1 MIFICFVT
9 IKPLL
14 YLIPKQLYSIQYLF
28 RALIVP
34 LCFLCFSS
42 SFVFLFITGNKKNIL
57 AIVFIVF
64 SVFISF
70 YSIDDV
76 YVTKYNVYNENI
88 SISGMGWQKE
98 YLPVNS
104 FELFNENKYNFN
116 ENDIVFLKDN
126 GEINLIERDFDYF
139 EFDIR
144 TDNKDFQIELPCY
157 YYIGY
162 DAYQVIN
169 DKRIKLETF
178 ASDNGLLS
186 IKGNQNGRIIV
197 KYKGSPISY
206 LITIISVISFL
217 IILKR
222 GK

>member
-1 MIFICFVT
+1 M
-9 IKPLL
+9 
-14 YLIPKQLYSIQYLF
+14 
-28 RALIVP
+28 
-34 LCFLCFSS
+34 
-42 SFVFLFITGNKKNIL
+42 
-57 AIVFIVF
+57 
-64 SVFISF
+64 
-70 YSIDDV
+70 
-76 YVTKYNVYNENI
+76 TKYNVYNENI

-104 FELFNENKYNFN
+104 FELFSENKYNFN
-116 ENDIVFLKDN
+116 ENAIVFLKDN
-126 GEINLIERDFDYF
+126 GEINLIERDFDHF